1 MAGPPPWPPAGGQGP
16 VLGRDR
22 QPIRSTQAK
31 RGDTPNVAAPAD
43 VSKISGRGCSLER
56 ATRGERDRHVRARRS
71 MTERIAAAG
80 VRDQRVLAAISQVR
94 RELLVPEAL
103 AHRAY
108 EIGSLPIGE
117 GQTIS
122 SPDVVAAMTAALE
135 LTGTETV
142 LEIGTGSA
150 YQAAVLSL
158 LAERVISIER
168 IPALANRARSALDRL
183 GVSNVVV
190 HLGDGTRGRPG
201 EGPFPAIVVT
211 AGGPSVPAPL
221 LAQLAP
227 GGRLVGPFGPRGGQ
241 RLIRIRRDGSGEFR
255 QEELGVCH
263 FVDLVGEHGWE
274 AA

>member
-1 MAGPPPWPPAGGQGP
+1 
-16 VLGRDR
+16 
-22 QPIRSTQAK
+22 
-31 RGDTPNVAAPAD
+31 
-43 VSKISGRGCSLER
+43 
-56 ATRGERDRHVRARRS
+56 

-80 VRDQRVLAAISQVR
+80 VTDARVLGAMRQVR

-135 LTGTETV
+135 LDGSETV
-142 LEIGTGSA
+142 LEVGTGSA
-150 YQAAVLSL
+150 YQAAVLSM
-158 LAERVISIER
+158 LAERVVSIER

-183 GVSNVVV
+183 GVSNVIV

-201 EGPFPAIVVT
+201 DGPFAAIVIT
-211 AGGPSVPAPL
+211 AGGPSVPTPL
-221 LAQLAP
+221 LEQLAP
-227 GGRLVGPFGPRGGQ
+227 GGRLVGPFGPRGEQ
-241 RLIRIRRDGSGEFR
+241 RLVRIRRDPDGQLHR
-255 QEELGVCH
+255 EELGLCR